1 MSQWSEDY
9 FLEKII
15 TCSWHSYILQA
26 EITSL
31 DYRYVYAHCRRGL
44 STFAAFCLSKNV
56 LTQNKAISCVGCR
69 SPPANLDFQK
79 NSDWRKQY
87 GIQQSQRRKEMAAL
101 ERPEEKQLR
110 SLGVNEDDI
119 EKLRVHD
126 WTIFNSDRRY
136 YQRVQETGTY
146 LDELVEDTT
155 QPEVKTVEDFLD
167 SIENQHL
174 YQVLIK
180 VDRLTLQIALMKIQ
194 GYSTRE
200 IAVYLDITEK
210 AVYRRMDRLKEK
222 LKKLFE

>member
-1 MSQWSEDY
+1 MVAYDCNVAHQKQLLFTECHSGVKII

-15 TCSWHSYILQA
+15 TYSWHSYILQA

-101 ERPEEKQLR
+101 ER
-110 SLGVNEDDI
+110 S
-119 EKLRVHD
+119 
-126 WTIFNSDRRY
+126 
-136 YQRVQETGTY
+136 
-146 LDELVEDTT
+146 
-155 QPEVKTVEDFLD
+155 
-167 SIENQHL
+167 
-174 YQVLIK
+174 
-180 VDRLTLQIALMKIQ
+180 
-194 GYSTRE
+194 
-200 IAVYLDITEK
+200 
-210 AVYRRMDRLKEK
+210 
-222 LKKLFE
+222 